1 LNDLNFAIQHPNS
14 VLDLLSLALGKDKTD
29 QQSLAVLQEF
39 VKLAEDEFRQHP
51 SSELAGNLVEEVER
65 FLNLHP
71 SARTNAVSAILRE
84 LEIVADELEIFP
96 DIKEMPEREAQA
108 ASTEKEAVTPAPL
121 EELDIQQARIA
132 ELEGQLKKKDHEMA
146 RLSRELDELISQ
158 LTQANWR
165 ITELEESLSD
175 QGTYTDEPIDR
186 PPLVPGTIDG
196 SVLPPRT
203 HILVIGDSRVQEQ
216 KLAGICKQLRIDKD
230 QVQFELDYNAFDNIS
245 LDSLQYNG
253 SIAGILIGPVPH
265 KVRGCDDPA
274 NTLIS
279 SIGFPPTVKIETSSG
294 ELKITKS
301 SFREALNRL
310 LVKIATL

>member
-1 LNDLNFAIQHPNS
+1 
-14 VLDLLSLALGKDKTD
+14 
-29 QQSLAVLQEF
+29 
-39 VKLAEDEFRQHP
+39 
-51 SSELAGNLVEEVER
+51 VEEVER